1 MADRWQA
8 LAERRIVPIATIRA
22 VAVALVSSLSFS
34 SIASVTQGD
43 IREAESTRYATGP
56 LLFDY
61 AQRLAQR
68 LTPDTP
74 PEIILDSVNL
84 LARACVEI
92 GRGDIALN
100 ALSNAITLAAQIND
114 PMRLA
119 TLKQARSRAKF
130 FMGLEAEAAVES
142 SEAMSAQRAIAPSFA
157 EHPDPTRLIDELF
170 DYATIQR
177 AVGGDG
183 NSISSL
189 RLIERLLP
197 LSRVRARHEIGLD
210 FGLADILQSFA
221 DYEPAR
227 KRLLSALEKAERSG
241 EIGWLLELLHALT
254 INELDRGDLVAAER
268 SATRHLDTSRQQNS
282 RLGEANAALSL
293 AEIHRLQQDSA
304 RAYARAAEAVRL
316 HDRLDDALV
325 RASARRELALA
336 AAATGRVEEAKK
348 LLAEMLALRPENSS
362 DHWAH
367 RAAQLRTQIAIASK
381 NGSDAIALRARE
393 ELLAYKRQASVT
405 AAQIR
410 ALREYHEV
418 NARELELE
426 ALLKQNAVSEVVIKR
441 DQTRIFWQR
450 VAITASLATLLA
462 VGIALFLL
470 ARRANSLRVAAE
482 TDALT
487 GVNSRAA
494 ILAAANSRCAEAQAN
509 GESLA
514 VCVLDIDRFKQ
525 FNDTFGH
532 AVGDRV
538 LVHCVDIIRKT
549 LRRNDA
555 VGRIGG
561 DEFLLVLR
569 SVNEANAQ
577 VIIDRIVAT
586 IAREPLLHNREPLF
600 VSVSAGIAEFE
611 PGSESSMKQLIQRAD
626 RALLNAKQRGK
637 NRVER
642 FSMMVE
648 QPAMGVV

>member
-1 MADRWQA
+1 MALIRSFAA
-8 LAERRIVPIATIRA
+8 LSG
-22 VAVALVSSLSFS
+22 ALVAFG
-34 SIASVTQGD
+34 ATATVTPGD
-43 IREAESTRYATGP
+43 IREAESTRYATGA

-61 AQRLAQR
+61 ASKLTQRLSANTEPQVV
-68 LTPDTP
+68 LDT
-74 PEIILDSVNL
+74 VTL

-92 GRGDIALN
+92 GRGDVALG
-100 ALSNAITLAAQIND
+100 ALSEAISLATLIND

-119 TLKQARSRAKF
+119 TLRQARARAKF
-130 FMGLEAEAAVES
+130 FMGLEAEAAAES
-142 SEAMSAQRAIAPSFA
+142 IEAINAQRVIAPSFA
-157 EHPDPTRLIDELF
+157 EHPDPTRLIDDLF
-170 DYATIQR
+170 DHAMIQR

-183 NSISSL
+183 SAISSL

-197 LSRVRARHEIGLD
+197 LSRIRARHEIGLD
-210 FGLADILQSFA
+210 YGLADILQSFA

-227 KRLLSALEKAERSG
+227 KRLLAALEKAERSG
-241 EIGWLLELLHALT
+241 ETGWRLELLHALT
-254 INELDRGDLVAAER
+254 INELDRGDLAAAQR
-268 SATRHLDTSRQQNS
+268 TATRHLEASRLQHS
-282 RLGEANAALSL
+282 RLGEANALLVL
-293 AEIHRLQQDSA
+293 AEIDRLSQDSA
-304 RAYARAAEAVRL
+304 QAYARASEAVRL
-316 HDRLDDALV
+316 HDRLDDTLT

-336 AAATGRVEEAKK
+336 AAATGRIDEAKK
-348 LLAEMLALRPENSS
+348 LLAEMLVLRPETSS
-362 DHWAH
+362 EHWAH
-367 RAAQLRTQIAIASK
+367 RVAQLRTQIAMASR

-393 ELLAYKRQASVT
+393 ELLAYKRQAAVT

-450 VAITASLATLLA
+450 IAITASLATLFA
-462 VGIALFLL
+462 VGVALFVL

-494 ILAAANSRCAEAQAN
+494 ILAAASTRCAEAQAN

-525 FNDTFGH
+525 FNDTYGH

-569 SVNEANAQ
+569 SVDEASAHS
-577 VIIDRIVAT
+577 IIDRIVAT
-586 IAREPLLHNREPLF
+586 IAREPLPHNGEALF
-600 VSVSAGIAEFE
+600 VSVSAGIAEFA
-611 PGSESSMKQLIQRAD
+611 PGSENTIKQLIQRAD
-626 RALLNAKQRGK
+626 RALLSAKQRGK

-642 FSMMVE
+642 FSLMGDT
-648 QPAMGVV
+648 PSMGVV